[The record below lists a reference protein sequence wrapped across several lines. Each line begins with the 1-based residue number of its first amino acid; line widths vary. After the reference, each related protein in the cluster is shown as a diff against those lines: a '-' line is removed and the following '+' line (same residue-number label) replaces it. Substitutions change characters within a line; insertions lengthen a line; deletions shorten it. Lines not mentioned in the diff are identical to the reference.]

1 MVYHHHSCCV
11 DLLLTD
17 PFALRFLHG
26 GRESIRGVESI
37 QIVVHRYEP
46 VAETCRERLTA
57 AISDR
62 RSFQRIKEKVPV
74 ELVEEGVEEDEG
86 PAALASHPM
95 TTEGSSHEEEAA
107 DCRQ

>member
-1 MVYHHHSCCV
+1 MAAESRFGESNPDVDPQIRTCCKTLALV
-11 DLLLTD
+11 ASHCCN
-17 PFALRFLHG
+17 FAHF
-26 GRESIRGVESI
+26 E
-37 QIVVHRYEP
+37 
-46 VAETCRERLTA
+46 
-57 AISDR
+57 
-62 RSFQRIKEKVPV
+62 RIKEKVPV